1 MKDPQSP
8 PLAVPIETFKK
19 LSPYLAGI
27 VMCLIFGLS
36 FLFSKQGLADLAPMI
51 LLSYRF
57 GIAALVLTVLL
68 LLGLI
73 KVDFKGKPMKGVIL
87 LSVFYPVLAFV
98 FEVNGLRFTAT
109 SQAGIM
115 VSLMPIFVSL
125 LGVVILK
132 EKPAAVQW
140 CFILSSVAGVL
151 ITVIFSK
158 SAGEEGS
165 FWGILLLLIS
175 VAGGSIQNVLSRK
188 YSKYFTSVEITFV
201 MIWLGAIAFNAAAV
215 IQGLIGG
222 NLKELY
228 AAPFHSVNAMLAVVY
243 LGALASVVAFFC
255 MNYMLAK
262 LKAANASVFVNL
274 ATVISILAGVLWLHE
289 ALHWY
294 QAVGGVF
301 IIAGVWGTNY
311 YENRGNKAQVLK
323 TPAPPETSKF

>member
-1 MKDPQSP
+1 MNHQQSP
-8 PLAVPIETFKK
+8 PPAASAGLFQK

-36 FLFSKQGLADLAPMI
+36 FLFSKQGLADLTPMI

-57 GIAALVLTVLL
+57 GIAALILTILL
-68 LLGLI
+68 LFGLI
-73 KVDFKGKPMKGVIL
+73 KVDFKGKPIKGVLL
-87 LSVFYPVLAFV
+87 LSVFYPVMAFI
-98 FEVNGLRFTAT
+98 FEANGLRFTTT

-140 CFILSSVAGVL
+140 GFILSSVIGVL
-151 ITVIFSK
+151 ITVVFAK
-158 SAGEEGS
+158 SSGEEGS
-165 FWGILLLLIS
+165 FFGILLLLIS
-175 VAGGSIQNVLSRK
+175 ITGGSTQNVLSRK

-201 MIWLGAIAFNAAAV
+201 MIWLGAIVFNVIAV
-215 IQGLIGG
+215 VQGLVRG
-222 NLKELY
+222 NLTEMY
-228 AAPFHSVNAMLAVVY
+228 QAPFRSASAMQAVVY

-255 MNYMLAK
+255 MNYMLSK
-262 LKAANASVFVNL
+262 MKAANAAVFDNL

-294 QAVGGVF
+294 QILGGVF

-311 YENRGNKAQVLK
+311 YENRIPKAERSE
-323 TPAPPETSKF
+323 TPASQG